1 MKMKKLQSLMKQAQ
15 QMQEQLEAEMNQMR
29 FHASSGGGVV
39 EVEMDGKKNLLSV
52 KIDPEAVDPE
62 DVDILQDM
70 IVAAVNEASKQVD
83 DKLASQVGG
92 LAGGLAGGL
101 LG

>member
-1 MKMKKLQSLMKQAQ
+1 MKMKKLQELMKQAQ
-15 QMQEQLEAEMNQMR
+15 QMQEQLEADMNEMR
-29 FHASSGGGVV
+29 FRASAGGGVV

-62 DVDILQDM
+62 DVEMLQDM
-70 IVAAVNEASKQVD
+70 LVVAVNDACKQVD
-83 DKLASQVGG
+83 DKLSSQVGG
-92 LAGGLAGGL
+92 LAGGL